1 MIQKKNEKKKS
12 ARKDSPRCSFPL
24 PFRLHALAAAALY
37 LISPLPGV
45 FADHTAIDLF
55 TLALQPLAAWAAV
68 AEPDPLAAVFQ
79 LSGRCSDHRR
89 VSAAL
94 AVRVP
99 CAVRGRALP
108 AAVPCARFVG
118 CAGGVRGVVVCAVT
132 AALLTVGLVIPEAR
146 AGRVHPGPITLHDDA
161 RHCAPGRHEVRL
173 GARVVCERRRRRL
186 DWPC

>member
-94 AVRVP
+94 AVRAP
-99 CAVRGRALP
+99 CAVCRAW
-108 AAVPCARFVG
+108 ARASRCRAVCAI
-118 CAGGVRGVVVCAVT
+118 CGVRGRCARCGGVCGNGCSA
-132 AALLTVGLVIPEAR
+132 
-146 AGRVHPGPITLHDDA
+146 H
-161 RHCAPGRHEVRL
+161 
-173 GARVVCERRRRRL
+173 RRFGYPRSTS
-186 DWPC
+186 WPCASRPHYAA